1 MNIRKLVT
9 VRSPYSYAISAA
21 ITFGSALQAQALDP
35 NIQERTQLYTTPLTV
50 GIAETHFGLASL
62 AEGSTLSP
70 TEGKILATLDVGNIG
85 ACLNDAFFVAVLL
98 FDDKND
104 HNQSNAYLN
113 EQRLKLDRITNTQD
127 AQTLIAYLKQNP
139 NVAPEIMSGFFNSER
154 DNGAKERVFAVK
166 AIQYYVHH
174 HDPKAKKNAIPATP
188 ISYCLA
194 CCRFG

>member
-21 ITFGSALQAQALDP
+21 ITFGSALQAQAQALDP

-127 AQTLIAYLKQNP
+127 AQTLIATYTHSPKNM
-139 NVAPEIMSGFFNSER
+139 VATLSWTISRFRKSRRFNRE
-154 DNGAKERVFAVK
+154 
-166 AIQYYVHH
+166 
-174 HDPKAKKNAIPATP
+174 
-188 ISYCLA
+188 
-194 CCRFG
+194 